1 MENDIQVYSASEAV
15 RATLKARVALAE
27 QEVRA
32 CLNYGGIY
40 FDYDEVCS
48 QKLIL
53 DYSSGD
59 LVDEVTLM
67 RRFASALNLLADS
80 LEEQGKGGLNG

>member
-1 MENDIQVYSASEAV
+1 MENDIQVYSVSEAV

-40 FDYDEVCS
+40 FDYDEGCS
-48 QKLIL
+48 KKLFL

-59 LVDEVTLM
+59 LADEVALM
-67 RRFASALNLLADS
+67 RRFSSALNLLADS

>member
-15 RATLKARVALAE
+15 RDTLKARVALAE

-48 QKLIL
+48 H
-53 DYSSGD
+53 
-59 LVDEVTLM
+59 
-67 RRFASALNLLADS
+67 SALNLLADS